1 MAKRIPRFLSD
12 VVALNNNMPPA
23 KPRNNIA
30 VPPITK
36 LKASSAPVVISGKK
50 TPESNTKIA
59 IR

>member
-50 TPESNTKIA
+50 NARK
-59 IR
+59 